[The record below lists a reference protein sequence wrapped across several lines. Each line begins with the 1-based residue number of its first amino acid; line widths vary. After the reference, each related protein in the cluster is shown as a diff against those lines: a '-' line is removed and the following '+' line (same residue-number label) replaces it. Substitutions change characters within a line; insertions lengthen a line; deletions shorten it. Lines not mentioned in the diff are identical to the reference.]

1 MTMHPIEAL
10 NLWNRIM
17 LRSMQELPQDLS
29 TRQMAI
35 MLTVYLTPPPHT
47 VRSLSEG
54 LNISKPAICRA
65 LDVLSGLDFI
75 RRKKDEADRRSVFVQ
90 RTVGGSVYLRDAA
103 DIIAQEMNR
112 KEAASGD
119 IKAA

>member
-17 LRSMQELPQDLS
+17 LRSMRELPQDLS
-29 TRQMAI
+29 TRQTAI

-47 VRSLSEG
+47 VRSLSET

-75 RRKKDEADRRSVFVQ
+75 RRKKDEDDRRSVFVQ
-90 RTVGGSVYLRDAA
+90 RTVSGSVYLRDAA
-103 DIIAQEMNR
+103 DIISQEMN
-112 KEAASGD
+112 APASAEEGA
-119 IKAA
+119 KAA